1 MINAATVL
9 TKEKVVKS
17 IPSQVNHGKDKDDNS
32 PQRKIKDSSPPKKAR
47 KEENYHKDQES
58 SPEPKSPRRR
68 IKDRSP
74 PDKARIEEKYKKDK
88 KSTLPKIHYEKIGD
102 EVPLPRKFKNR
113 SPYHQGLDEEK
124 CHKEQESTPA
134 SVNNEKN
141 MDESEAETNDEG
153 EYDSGKGKNMI

>member
-17 IPSQVNHGKDKDDNS
+17 IPSQVNHGKDNVDNS
-32 PQRKIKDSSPPKKAR
+32 PPRKIKDSSPPKK
-47 KEENYHKDQES
+47 ENYHKDQES
-58 SPEPKSPRRR
+58 SPESKSPRRR

-88 KSTLPKIHYEKIGD
+88 KSTLTKIHYEKNGD
-102 EVPLPRKFKNR
+102 EVQLPRKFKNR

-124 CHKEQESTPA
+124 CHKDQESTPA

-153 EYDSGKGKNMI
+153 EYDSGKG